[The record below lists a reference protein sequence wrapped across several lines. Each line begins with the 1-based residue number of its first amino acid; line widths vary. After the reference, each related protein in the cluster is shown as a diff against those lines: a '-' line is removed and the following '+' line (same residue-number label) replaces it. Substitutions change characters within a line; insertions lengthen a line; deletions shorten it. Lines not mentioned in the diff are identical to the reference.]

1 MKKKNLF
8 VGLLL
13 ASAGTVEIVVGDTS
27 KCFFINFY
35 LFSNFLYF
43 LSIYMNTFI
52 CNSEWR

>member
-27 KCFFINFY
+27 KCYFY
-35 LFSNFLYF
+35 Y
-43 LSIYMNTFI
+43 IDVVM
-52 CNSEWR
+52 E